1 METWCEIACL
11 TSVSSALLQAP
22 AAASSTSRALYAA
35 PSASRENMC
44 RCGRP
49 CTETSAQLQIQALNQ
64 CPARLEWGLCASL
77 TWHNPK
83 HVPGPLQPRP
93 ATYDC
98 QVPPPSIVSLLLCR
112 AAQE

>member
-1 METWCEIACL
+1 MRDGDMQCEIACL

-49 CTETSAQLQIQALNQ
+49 CTDDVKLSLQGQVRFSAD
-64 CPARLEWGLCASL
+64 
-77 TWHNPK
+77 
-83 HVPGPLQPRP
+83 HVPCHKHIRMGHSQS
-93 ATYDC
+93 C
-98 QVPPPSIVSLLLCR
+98 
-112 AAQE
+112 